1 MSGAPPERAR
11 GGAGGGT
18 RSVPPLWPLLLGAAA
33 LSALPPRVRR
43 LHQDARPCRYAG
55 SVAVERGCGRAA
67 RLAAAVLRLPPAGTH
82 ALQVEI
88 AADAHGERWS
98 RRFGAVPVTSR
109 LTIRDGRL
117 IERIG
122 IAALGFGLTA
132 AADGLRWRAE
142 SLSIAGIALPRR
154 GFDVAAHEYEQ
165 DGRYRF
171 EVTVRLAPF
180 GLLIAYAGSLDV
192 D

>member
-1 MSGAPPERAR
+1 MRASGPLPERAD
-11 GGAGGGT
+11 AGGGT
-18 RSVPPLWPLLLGAAA
+18 RSVPPLWPQLLGAAA
-33 LSALPPRVRR
+33 LSALPTHVRR

-55 SVAVERGCGRAA
+55 SVVVERGCGRAA
-67 RLAAAVLRLPPAGTH
+67 RLAAAVLRLPPAGAH

-88 AADAHGERWS
+88 AADARGERWS
-98 RRFGAVPVTSR
+98 RRFGAVPVSSR
-109 LTIRDGRL
+109 LAVRDGRL

-122 IAALGFGLTA
+122 LATLGFRIAATP
-132 AADGLRWRAE
+132 DGLHWRAE

-154 GFDVAAHEYEQ
+154 RFDVAAREYER
-165 DGRYRF
+165 DDRYHF
-171 EVTVRLAPF
+171 EVAVRLAPF